1 MSRNGSGTYNL
12 PSGNPVVTGTTIT
25 SSWANTTLSD
35 IANALTGSVASDGQT
50 PMSGT
55 LNMGA
60 NQIINVADPTSA
72 QAVATKAYVDSI
84 GGDYLL
90 VASNLSDVA
99 SATTARSN
107 LSAAKSGA
115 NSDITSLTGLTT
127 ALSVAQG
134 GTGATTLAGA
144 NLPVTTAANTFT
156 GTQTFNGTSA
166 TKAANFLNIAEA
178 VGITAAAPTSTTNF
192 YVNSGA
198 VQYLTSNTSTNF
210 TLNFAFSSGTSLNTA
225 MSVGDCIS
233 ATLMITN
240 GASAYYPTTITVD
253 GSAVSVKWQNGAAPA
268 AGNANSIDAYTFA
281 IIKTASSAYTIL
293 GSQTKFA

>member
-12 PSGNPVVTGTTIT
+12 PSGNPVVTGTPVAST
-25 SSWANTTLSD
+25 WANSTMSD

-50 PMSGT
+50 PMTGT

-72 QAVATKAYVDSI
+72 QAVATKAYVDGI

-90 VASNLSDVA
+90 IASNLSDVA
-99 SATTARSN
+99 NATTARGN

-166 TKAANFLNIAEA
+166 TKAANFLNITEVAN
-178 VGITAAAPTSTTNF
+178 VVAAAPTSTTNF

-198 VQYLTSNTSTNF
+198 VQYLTSNTTTNF

-240 GASAYYPTTITVD
+240 GASGYYPTTITVD

-268 AGNANSIDAYTFA
+268 AGNASSIDAYTFA

>member
-25 SSWANTTLSD
+25 STWANSTLSD
-35 IANALTGSVASDGQT
+35 MANALTGSVASDGQT

-55 LNMGA
+55 LNMGS
-60 NQIINVADPTSA
+60 NQIINLADPTTA
-72 QAVATKAYVDSI
+72 QAAATKAYVDGI
-84 GGDYLL
+84 GGAYLL
-90 VASNLSDVA
+90 VASNLSDVPVPA
-99 SATTARSN
+99 TARTN

-144 NLPVTTAANTFT
+144 NIAVTTAASTFT
-156 GTQTFNGTSA
+156 ATQSFVGTTA
-166 TKAANFLNIAEA
+166 TKALNVTNIAEA
-178 VGITAAAPTSTTNF
+178 VAIVGAAPTSTTNF
-192 YVNSGA
+192 YVNSGSI
-198 VQYLTSNTSTNF
+198 QYLTSNTTTNW

-225 MSVGDCIS
+225 MSVADSIS
-233 ATLMITN
+233 VTLLVTN
-240 GASAYYPTTITVD
+240 GATAYYPTAFTVD
-253 GSAVSVKWQNGAAPA
+253 GSSVSVKWQNGAAPA
-268 AGNANSIDAYTFA
+268 AGSASSVDAYTFA
-281 IIKTASSAYTIL
+281 IIKTASAAYTIL